1 MEEGSN
7 ETPLVTALDRFQAP
21 SPDREVPMRIMRKIR
36 NRQNRKIGPGFH
48 AQADWAV
55 IGVFLLE
62 VLKETTMI
70 AAPMIGVGVI
80 LFVFFGGED

>member
-1 MEEGSN
+1 
-7 ETPLVTALDRFQAP
+7 
-21 SPDREVPMRIMRKIR
+21 MRNMLRKIR
-36 NRQNRKIGPGFH
+36 ERQNRKIGPGFH

-62 VLKETTMI
+62 CLKEAAVI

-80 LFVFFGGED
+80 LFLFYSGED